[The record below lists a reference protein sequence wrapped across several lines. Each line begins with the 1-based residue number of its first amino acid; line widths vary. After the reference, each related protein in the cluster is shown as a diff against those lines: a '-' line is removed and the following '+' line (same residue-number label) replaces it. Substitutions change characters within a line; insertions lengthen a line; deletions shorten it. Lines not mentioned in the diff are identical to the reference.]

1 MSDQNCPQVAQGNYN
16 TISSRIP
23 ERGGGL
29 ESASRIL
36 MKGEPT
42 VPPMS
47 EEGYLEIILGPM
59 FSGKTTRIIQI
70 YKEYAYIQK
79 DICVI
84 NYAGDKRYDSSLL
97 STHDK
102 TMIPCVNAE
111 TLDSVLHEWI
121 GCDVV
126 IINEGQFFAD
136 IYETVL
142 YMVDDLGKKVYIC
155 GLDGDFKRN
164 KFGRLLDLI
173 PHSNAVQKLNSL
185 CAICKNGKKAIFSKR
200 VSQESDQVVIGSDNY
215 IPLCRGCFQGTYGSP
230 NPSLNKHLHN

>member
-1 MSDQNCPQVAQGNYN
+1 MS
-16 TISSRIP
+16 
-23 ERGGGL
+23 E
-29 ESASRIL
+29 
-36 MKGEPT
+36 
-42 VPPMS
+42 

-70 YKEYAYIQK
+70 YKEYTYIQK
-79 DICVI
+79 NICVI

-111 TLDSVLHEWI
+111 TLDSVLHEWL
-121 GCDVV
+121 GCDVI

-215 IPLCRGCFQGTYGSP
+215 IPLCRGCFQGTYVSP
-230 NPSLNKHLHN
+230 NPSLR

>member
-1 MSDQNCPQVAQGNYN
+1 MNDLVHHHCIKRRM
-16 TISSRIP
+16 T
-23 ERGGGL
+23 
-29 ESASRIL
+29 
-36 MKGEPT
+36 
-42 VPPMS
+42 

-79 DICVI
+79 KICVI
-84 NYAGDKRYDSSLL
+84 NYVGDTRYDSSLL

-102 TMIPCVNAE
+102 NMIPCIQSDR
-111 TLDSVLHEWI
+111 LDSVSKDWI
-121 GCDVV
+121 NCDVI
-126 IINEGQFFAD
+126 IINEGQFFCD

-142 YMVDDLGKKVYIC
+142 RMVDELGKKVYIC
-155 GLDGDFKRN
+155 GLDGDFQRN

-200 VSQESDQVVIGSDNY
+200 VSQEDGQVVIGSDNY
-215 IPLCRGCFQGTYGSP
+215 IPLCRRCFDG
-230 NPSLNKHLHN
+230 NFR